1 MVSATSMP
9 QAISTKPTR
18 SQLLIGRGSAGL
30 APGTAGALLLVHP
43 VLSVVLGMLVLG
55 ETLTAWQVAGCA
67 LVVATVAALV
77 GPAGTAGRLRRV
89 VDRHERAWATL
100 TPRA

>member
-1 MVSATSMP
+1 MVHHSV
-9 QAISTKPTR
+9 R
-18 SQLLIGRGSAGL
+18 EGRGRGA
-30 APGTAGALLLVHP
+30 AAAGALLLVHP

-77 GPAGTAGRLRRV
+77 GPAGTTGRLRRV